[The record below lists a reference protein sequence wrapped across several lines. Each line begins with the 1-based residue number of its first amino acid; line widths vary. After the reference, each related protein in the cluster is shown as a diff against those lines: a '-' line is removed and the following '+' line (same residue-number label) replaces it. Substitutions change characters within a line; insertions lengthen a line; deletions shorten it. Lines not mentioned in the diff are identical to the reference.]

1 MLDFYKGMDISSLP
15 QSLSEG
21 MKVKDRD
28 GSDISPFELLKKYG
42 VNAVRLRLWNQPEC
56 VPDAKGYCNLEHTLQ
71 MAKKIKENGM
81 SFLLDFHYSDFWADP
96 ANQRK
101 PKAWENLSFSELE
114 EAVYT
119 FTGDTLMRLKEEG
132 LLPDMVQ
139 IGNEIRS
146 GLLFPEGELPD
157 YEGMVKLVNAGIR
170 GARAVAGPEQMQV
183 MIHLDQG
190 GRYSWLHEWFEKAFE
205 AGLEDFDL
213 IGLSYYP
220 FWHGTYLDLRDSMH
234 RLTED
239 YGKPIFIVETAYAW
253 RKSDKG
259 FIDEDQICIGG
270 MEATPAGQRK
280 VLEYVMHLVAELP
293 RRMGRG
299 VYYWEPV
306 CVPEGDR
313 GGWNENMGLLDENGC
328 AMEGIEAFRQTREEM
343 ELAPEGWKRLEEQLK
358 ASEGAVGTE
367 DIGSG
372 ENLLHNGCFSE
383 GSDGMEDWCIEEKEE
398 GTVLSILPEMGAL
411 KVQAVKNFRFSIVN
425 NVMLD
430 VEGCYGISVEITGV
444 DTTGVDVRLFAE
456 NDGQIREVVI
466 HPREHSR
473 AVYEIR
479 NMTCRAGLLKVGIR
493 ISSPAIYITMGNF
506 KVRKE
511 LSRETDVLYDCAKY
525 ETV

>member
-15 QSLSEG
+15 QNLSEG
-21 MKVKDRD
+21 MQVKDRD
-28 GSDISPFELLKKYG
+28 GSDTAPFELLKKYG
-42 VNAVRLRLWNQPEC
+42 VNAVRLRLWNHPEC
-56 VPDAKGYCNLEHTLQ
+56 VPEAKGYCDLGHTLQ
-71 MAKKIKENGM
+71 MAREIKENDM

-101 PKAWENLSFSELE
+101 PKDWENLSFPELE
-114 EAVYT
+114 EAVYI
-119 FTGDTLMRLKEEG
+119 FTRDTLARLKEEG

-157 YEGMVKLVNAGIR
+157 YTGMVKLVNAGIR

-190 GRYSWLHEWFEKAFE
+190 GRYNWLNEWFKKAFE

-234 RLTED
+234 RLAED
-239 YGKPIFIVETAYAW
+239 YGKPILVVETAYAW

-259 FIDEDQICIGG
+259 FIDEDQIRIGG

-280 VLEYVMHLVAELP
+280 VLEYVMHIVAELP
-293 RRMGRG
+293 NRMGRG
-299 VYYWEPV
+299 VYYWEPI
-306 CVPEGDR
+306 CVPERDG
-313 GGWNENMGLLDENGC
+313 GGWNENMGLLDESGR

-343 ELAPEGWKRLEEQLK
+343 ELAPEGWIQLEEQLK
-358 ASEGAVGTE
+358 ASEDAAGT
-367 DIGSG
+367 DGVQGG

-383 GSDGMEDWCIEEKEE
+383 GADGMENWCIEEREE
-398 GTVLSILPEMGAL
+398 STVLGILPEMGAL
-411 KVQAVKNFRFSIVN
+411 KVHAAKNFRFVIVN
-425 NVMLD
+425 SVMLGQ
-430 VEGCYGISVEITGV
+430 EGYYGISVEITGV

-456 NDGQIREVVI
+456 NGGQIRETVI
-466 HPREHSR
+466 HPAEHSR

-479 NMTCRAGLLKVGIR
+479 NMACRQGRLKVGIR

-506 KVRKE
+506 KVMQE
-511 LSRETDVLYDCAKY
+511 LPLSS
-525 ETV
+525 